1 MLSPTTAPDPV
12 TAPANQCACGHAL
25 AAHDVIA
32 ARFCAAT
39 TAHNLARACIC
50 K

>member
-1 MLSPTTAPDPV
+1 MAK
-12 TAPANQCACGHAL
+12 QCDCGHAL
-25 AAHDVIA
+25 AGHDVIA

-39 TAHNLARACIC
+39 SARNLARACIC